1 MVSFFIQYL
10 HVWIRIRI
18 HKAPEY
24 GSEST
29 TLVLTRVY
37 GCDGT
42 TEENLNVEQLNSANW
57 VYWPQQRWH
66 LCKICNRD
74 SSFLFNSFGQMEKNI
89 VFCLVK

>member
-1 MVSFFIQYL
+1 MAPEELFSQLSLWMVNLCSKSYSFGLFFIQYL

-42 TEENLNVEQLNSANW
+42 TEEN
-57 VYWPQQRWH
+57 
-66 LCKICNRD
+66 
-74 SSFLFNSFGQMEKNI
+74 
-89 VFCLVK
+89 